1 MLKGLKGEEETLET
15 PSVILSSVCSFYK
28 AECSSGGSRSSGTRG
43 EGSGCST
50 APLPFC

>member
-1 MLKGLKGEEETLET
+1 MLKGSKGEEETLET
-15 PSVILSSVCSFYK
+15 PSVILSSFCSFYK
-28 AECSSGGSRSSGTRG
+28 DECSSAGSRLSGRRG